1 VRGGSA
7 KAMKLAGASLALV
20 ACALGVAAAAQ
31 TKPRLACYA
40 AEFFMEP
47 IKTPTG
53 AVWIPEES
61 AIFETRLLPLGL
73 YEVTQPVVVAG
84 AMLLRPGDQMMAMR
98 SATTPVRCN
107 YPQLKASDVAAR
119 ERICVFDPDRDGVFD
134 RIHVRSRGGDIWFGM
149 AWEHPK
155 EGVQTIA
162 PVSMEPIDSAAFR
175 GGPSIKYFAE
185 HIPLRRKPRDGSPP
199 YYEAFTIAKLY
210 GADGLNWPMT
220 LNSPYV
226 TRGLLGGD
234 IVLHHGL
241 GIKVEEVAAEKM
253 LISYVGNFNR
263 DVVSLPFLNSYEH
276 KCDTS
281 VRMGV

>member
-1 VRGGSA
+1 VRQ
-7 KAMKLAGASLALV
+7 AGAPLALT
-20 ACALGVAAAAQ
+20 ACALAVTAEAQ

-47 IKTPTG
+47 IQKPG
-53 AVWIPEES
+53 EAVWVPEDA
-61 AIFETRLLPLGL
+61 AIFESRLLPLGL
-73 YEVTQPVVVAG
+73 YEVEQPVVVAG
-84 AMLLRPGDQMMAMR
+84 ATLLRPGDQLMAMR

-107 YPQLKASDVAAR
+107 YPQLKAKDLAAR
-119 ERICVFDPDRDGVFD
+119 ERICVFDPDKDGTFD
-134 RIHVRSRGGDIWFGM
+134 RIHVRSRGGDIWFAM

-155 EGVQTIA
+155 DGVQTIA
-162 PVSMEPIDSAAFR
+162 PVSMKPVEPAAFR
-175 GGPSIKYFAE
+175 GGPSIKFYAD

-199 YYEAFTIAKLY
+199 YYEAFTRAKLY

-226 TRGLLGGD
+226 NRGLLTGD
-234 IVLHHGL
+234 VMIHQGL

-253 LISYVGNFNR
+253 LISYVGNFNQK
-263 DVVSLPFLNSYEH
+263 VVSLPFLNSYEH